1 MSPEH
6 PPRSLRGHAWFL
18 TVVNDVFHDRNA
30 VCMSPESSVS
40 ILKSL
45 ASLEVPCLLGVSR
58 ASSKESRRTCFVP
71 DCSQWC
77 ITRQECSMHVTRKL
91 YENLQVISCTFCSYL
106 YGQHSTN
113 LDSPSQEHVSLRGVI
128 HDNGVVPDGHNPS
141 ARSPPTT

>member
-6 PPRSLRGHAWFL
+6 PPRSLRGHAWLL

-58 ASSKESRRTCFVP
+58 ASSKESRRT
-71 DCSQWC
+71 
-77 ITRQECSMHVTRKL
+77 
-91 YENLQVISCTFCSYL
+91 YL
-106 YGQHSTN
+106 FLT
-113 LDSPSQEHVSLRGVI
+113 I
-128 HDNGVVPDGHNPS
+128 FNGVLHVRNAVCMSLESSVSILKSLATLEVPRLLGVS
-141 ARSPPTT
+141 RASSKESKRTFLGS